1 MIFSF
6 KKGSEELSVV
16 SVLARL
22 RDGRPEGSEGVG
34 VEGVGVEGIGVEG
47 VGVEGVGVNGIAD
60 IAFLRLKFIGPFPD
74 RLRAG
79 VFIGGSC

>member
-22 RDGRPEGSEGVG
+22 RDGRPEGSEG
-34 VEGVGVEGIGVEG
+34 IGVEG
-47 VGVEGVGVNGIAD
+47 VGVEGVGVEGVVNGIAD
-60 IAFLRLKFIGPFPD
+60 IAFLLKFIGPFPD

-79 VFIGGSC
+79 VFIGEAVE